1 MALAPNLVENYGN
14 WRGLLPFAH
23 DLHPGTGVSY
33 FRGRIENVCV
43 FARDGVAIYGK
54 YYFVIRQLL
63 AILDEY
69 LHGDS
74 SRPLQTVVD
83 RLNAKFSRDHR
94 TFAQEGTFHFNVV

>member
-1 MALAPNLVENYGN
+1 M
-14 WRGLLPFAH
+14 
-23 DLHPGTGVSY
+23 
-33 FRGRIENVCV
+33 

-63 AILDEY
+63 AILDEF

-94 TFAQEGTFHFNVV
+94 TFAQEGTLLFNVARFMSV